1 MFMPITQGG
10 HDIAVYHMPV
20 SVFSGT
26 QGMTKSGE
34 FSTVSSSKVGTFSC
48 WVDLTGNTSAGEYL
62 VSSTV
67 NAGANDTMYIY
78 NDYFHIRL
86 WNDAAN
92 TLCLYLVTSTTTMT
106 AAKGMQHVMANWD
119 IGANSYSVYVDGAA
133 QSFSTTTRNDQ
144 NAGWGSC
151 DLTEVFQQ
159 NANKFPGNVGDY
171 WLDLGVN
178 VDFTDATNREKFRSS
193 GGKPVFLGADGS
205 LPTGSAPDAFFSGD
219 HAAYH
224 TNKGSGGGMT
234 EVGTIGDG
242 GFYPA

>member
-92 TLCLYLVTSTTTMT
+92 TLCLYLVTS
-106 AAKGMQHVMANWD
+106 
-119 IGANSYSVYVDGAA
+119 

-151 DLTEVFQQ
+151 DLTEVLQQ